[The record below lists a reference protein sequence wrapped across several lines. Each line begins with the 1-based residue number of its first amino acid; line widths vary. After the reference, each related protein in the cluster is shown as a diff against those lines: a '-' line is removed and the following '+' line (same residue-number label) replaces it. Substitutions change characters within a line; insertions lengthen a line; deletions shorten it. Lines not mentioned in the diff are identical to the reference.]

1 MKVDLPRIENLY
13 FFRFSLR
20 AKFNPEEI
28 KVVLGP
34 FKVIVRHVY
43 LLLNYITL
51 GEGLKNFVVSSK
63 RREKLKQLKNVEWV
77 F

>member
-1 MKVDLPRIENLY
+1 MKEDLPRIENLY

-51 GEGLKNFVVSSK
+51 GEGLKKICRIIKKK
-63 RREKLKQLKNVEWV
+63 RKALTA
-77 F
+77 

>member
-51 GEGLKNFVVSSK
+51 GEGLKKIVSCHQK
-63 RREKLKQLKNVEWV
+63 DEKSLNS
-77 F
+77 

>member
-51 GEGLKNFVVSSK
+51 GEELKKLCRIIKKK
-63 RREKLKQLKNVEWV
+63 RKA
-77 F
+77 